1 VTDEPVLET
10 ARGSSI
16 APPSTAARLLRRE
29 FHVIVTIMD
38 ADNVFFVRRVD
49 RADDETYR
57 LRDAALNRNCGGA
70 ATADD
75 RTCHSRNVAET
86 EVDVP

>member
-1 VTDEPVLET
+1 MTDEPVLET

-49 RADDETYR
+49 RQTMRPTAFGMRRSTGIWWAGDS
-57 LRDAALNRNCGGA
+57 
-70 ATADD
+70 ATEPAT
-75 RTCHSRNVAET
+75 RRNVAET